1 MENFLNQIPKPL
13 LAVTVLSIGIAII
26 YFSNPPRSICDAEKD
41 AFQESLKGEL
51 YPERIDRKKG
61 RIPAQIIQARSLC
74 KQGNSS
80 GACYEYFNM
89 LKNISR
95 EIKRQTSECYATV
108 IGAPGV
114 LPSLKE
120 GLVLMTQL
128 AWGEQPPEDNSKNW
142 FSRSDLSAYCAI
154 KDILKESMEEEDWAD
169 FHSQI
174 LAGLPGPK
182 PVSENPAL
190 EDPRS
195 RARANQVLGEKQVFH
210 KSLLSLNCQ
219 NYL

>member
-1 MENFLNQIPKPL
+1 MENFFNQIPKPL

-26 YFSNPPRSICDAEKD
+26 YFSNPPRSICDTEKD

-51 YPERIDRKKG
+51 YPERINKKG

-80 GACYEYFNM
+80 GACFEYFNM
-89 LKNISR
+89 LKNIAR
-95 EIKRQTSECYATV
+95 EIKRQTTECYATV
-108 IGAPGV
+108 IEAPGV

-120 GLVLMTQL
+120 GLFLMTQL
-128 AWGEQPPEDNSKNW
+128 GWGDQPPDDNSKNW
-142 FSRSDLSAYCAI
+142 FSRSDLSAFCSI
-154 KDILKESMEEEDWAD
+154 KDILKESMQQEDWVD

-174 LAGLPGPK
+174 LASLPGPK
-182 PVSENPAL
+182 PSTEPPAG
-190 EDPRS
+190 DSGFRPKAS
-195 RARANQVLGEKQVFH
+195 QVLGEKQVFS

-219 NYL
+219 NFL